1 MGKRLKGCAARP
13 FFVLPPT
20 PMEKSL
26 YWRKEDFV
34 GKQIDDEDH
43 EHDRNDSSPGD
54 ISRRTRASTPK
65 HAMRHTRGLQAG

>member
-1 MGKRLKGCAARP
+1 
-13 FFVLPPT
+13 
-20 PMEKSL
+20 MEQSL